1 MTMAMLDDDGMG
13 SALRRARFP
22 NSAEAALTFQHS
34 LLATS
39 EKLRL
44 DSQRSRAFVA
54 IEGSVQKTM
63 EKRSQQLA
71 AEKQQESE
79 DASPPPP
86 PPLPPGEPPL
96 TELAQEE
103 EPDAEALDEEG
114 GESHSVFQ
122 GGCSLEDERR
132 IEEFSLYDQR
142 TGKMRDTTNDEQV
155 ARRKKLVSD
164 WAQIVQSE
172 KEQMKVNPRKAFAV
186 HAPNLEDA
194 FYLIAATYDLDGNGL
209 LDEHE
214 TLVVLE
220 RCYLMDETLTPTKVK
235 SFFRTW
241 AAGCN
246 KIIGENSSVEDIEDG
261 IGYEEFSALLH
272 WMADMKGVPL
282 ARCRA
287 RVIRLSHKM
296 VDAHSSVKRRLAL
309 LFDQFCKRE
318 AEWMSA
324 HEFTNLCHT
333 TNLYKQGVF
342 AAGDAFKIF
351 HQTEGL
357 VNQRMN
363 FAGFMDAI
371 ARVGTMFNKDAK
383 ESADMFAAAVGR
395 MDTDEETIRRI
406 KLRIKQAAS
415 LHGQNG
421 WRDFFHE
428 CDQDQSGY
436 MDVDEF
442 FDMCRHKLHMEDRK
456 SHLQLLFEKLDED
469 DSG

>member
-1 MTMAMLDDDGMG
+1 MLDDDGMG

-272 WMADMKGVPL
+272 WMADMK
-282 ARCRA
+282 
-287 RVIRLSHKM
+287 
-296 VDAHSSVKRRLAL
+296 
-309 LFDQFCKRE
+309 
-318 AEWMSA
+318 
-324 HEFTNLCHT
+324 T

-469 DSG
+469 DSGELSIDELIAFIEN